1 MRAGGRGAVHREW
14 TPERPCPGAGAC
26 TRVGHPNNERWLLTY
41 ADMITLLLALFI
53 ILFSIS
59 TISKVKISALAHE
72 MAKGGFGS
80 TEAETPAA
88 AREKGRRG
96 HARVSTRWPP
106 RSGATSIE
114 RQLTQNVAVH
124 IEKRGVVV
132 SLRTDSAMF
141 ESGSAVLEPQAG
153 RAHPCHWRFSC
164 GRRRQ
169 RERMLKIEGN
179 TDDVPISTP
188 LYPTNWEL
196 STSRAVA
203 VTRHLSEHDGIAPQ
217 RLAAIGFSEWHP
229 FAPNTSEENRLLNR
243 RVDIVVLRLTD

>member
-1 MRAGGRGAVHREW
+1 MARRKRVHAGGHS
-14 TPERPCPGAGAC
+14 
-26 TRVGHPNNERWLLTY
+26 NNERWLLTY

-59 TISKVKISALAHE
+59 TISKVKFKVLAHE
-72 MAKGGFGS
+72 MSGGFSS
-80 TEAETPAA
+80 TEHDDHPVPQKSVAEDTQSLNALAA
-88 AREKGRRG
+88 ALRAYIHQR
-96 HARVSTRWPP
+96 H
-106 RSGATSIE
+106 
-114 RQLTQNVAVH
+114 LTKNVDVH

-141 ESGSAVLEPQAG
+141 KSGSAVLEPQAG
-153 RAHPCHWRFSC
+153 QLIHAIAGFLLTPA
-164 GRRRQ
+164 Q
-169 RERMLKIEGN
+169 RLRMLKIEGN

-203 VTRHLSEHDGIAPQ
+203 VTRHLSEHDGISPQ

-229 FAPNTSEENRLLNR
+229 FVPNTSEANRLLNR
-243 RVDIVVLRLTD
+243 RVDIVVLRFQD

>member
-1 MRAGGRGAVHREW
+1 MHAGGHS
-14 TPERPCPGAGAC
+14 
-26 TRVGHPNNERWLLTY
+26 NNERWLLTY

-59 TISKVKISALAHE
+59 TISKVKFKVLAHE
-72 MAKGGFGS
+72 MSGGFSS
-80 TEAETPAA
+80 TQNDDHPVSQKSVAEDTQSLKALAA
-88 AREKGRRG
+88 ALR
-96 HARVSTRWPP
+96 AY
-106 RSGATSIE
+106 I
-114 RQLTQNVAVH
+114 RQRHLTKNVDVH

-141 ESGSAVLEPQAG
+141 KSGSAVLEPQAG
-153 RAHPCHWRFSC
+153 EFIHAIAGFLLTPA
-164 GRRRQ
+164 Q
-169 RERMLKIEGN
+169 RLRILKIEGN

-203 VTRHLSEHDGIAPQ
+203 VTRHLSEHDGISPQ

-229 FAPNTSEENRLLNR
+229 FVPNTSEANRLLNR
-243 RVDIVVLRLTD
+243 RVDIVVLRFQD

>member
-1 MRAGGRGAVHREW
+1 MPRRR
-14 TPERPCPGAGAC
+14 
-26 TRVGHPNNERWLLTY
+26 RVQVTGHSNNERWLLTY

-59 TISKVKISALAHE
+59 SISKVKFKVLAHE
-72 MAKGGFGS
+72 MSDGFNATQPDNRPQERNVAQDTQS
-80 TEAETPAA
+80 LNALAA
-88 AREKGRRG
+88 ALRAYIQ
-96 HARVSTRWPP
+96 ARH
-106 RSGATSIE
+106 
-114 RQLTQNVAVH
+114 LTKNVDVH

-141 ESGSAVLEPQAG
+141 KSGSAVLEPQAG
-153 RAHPCHWRFSC
+153 ELIHAIAGFLLTPA
-164 GRRRQ
+164 Q
-169 RERMLKIEGN
+169 RLRMLKIEGN

-203 VTRHLSEHDGIAPQ
+203 VTRHLSEHDGISPQ

-229 FAPNTSEENRLLNR
+229 FVPNTSEANRLLNR
-243 RVDIVVLRLTD
+243 RVDIVVLRFQD

>member
-1 MRAGGRGAVHREW
+1 MARRR
-14 TPERPCPGAGAC
+14 RPHAS
-26 TRVGHPNNERWLLTY
+26 GHVNNERWLLTY

-59 TISKVKISALAHE
+59 TISKVKFSALAHE

-80 TEAETPAA
+80 TEAENRPPPEKKVAEDTQSLNALAA
-88 AREKGRRG
+88 ALRAYINQR
-96 HARVSTRWPP
+96 H
-106 RSGATSIE
+106 
-114 RQLTQNVAVH
+114 LTQNVAVH

-141 ESGSAVLEPQAG
+141 KSGSAVLEPQAG
-153 RAHPCHWRFSC
+153 RLIHAIAGFLRTPA
-164 GRRRQ
+164 Q